1 MHFWS
6 AFWMDFGGPDPRKW
20 SSRVHET
27 LVLIKSHFPSQ
38 GRFLIKNGAQKAPKM
53 EPKGHAKSMK
63 KVMHFLIGK
72 MIDFWSKVEPKGRP
86 KGAQRDAKIKEFG
99 SLLARPG
106 QDPPKDAKWS
116 QNDSKMKPKWN
127 KNGVTLEPTFNEK

>member
-1 MHFWS
+1 MF
-6 AFWMDFGGPDPRKW
+6 
-20 SSRVHET
+20 
-27 LVLIKSHFPSQ
+27 
-38 GRFLIKNGAQKAPKM
+38 
-53 EPKGHAKSMK
+53 
-63 KVMHFLIGK
+63 GK

-116 QNDSKMKPKWN
+116 QNDPKLKPDSN
-127 KNGVTLEPTFNEK
+127 KKILNLEPKSSKKK